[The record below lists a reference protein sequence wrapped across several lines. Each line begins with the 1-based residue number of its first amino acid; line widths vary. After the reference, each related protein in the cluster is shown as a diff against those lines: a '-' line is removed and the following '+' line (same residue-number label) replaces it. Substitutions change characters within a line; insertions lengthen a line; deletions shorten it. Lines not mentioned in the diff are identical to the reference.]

1 MARAVRRSLVDVPRV
16 LGAVAHFECR
26 LERIE
31 PAFTHSIVIGLI
43 RETVLDP
50 SAGEPLLYH
59 DRRFRNLAD

>member
-1 MARAVRRSLVDVPRV
+1 M